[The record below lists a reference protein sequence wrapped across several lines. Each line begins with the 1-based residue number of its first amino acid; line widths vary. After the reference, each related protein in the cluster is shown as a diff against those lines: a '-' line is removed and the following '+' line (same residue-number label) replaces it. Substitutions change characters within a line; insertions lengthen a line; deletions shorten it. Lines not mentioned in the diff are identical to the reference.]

1 MSSFMSALVAHPQ
14 PKKKTSTS
22 RVRRYHA
29 SPAVVKARA
38 FNEAHAELSVRAG
51 TCYDVSNMTRIDGS
65 MSRAEAVAALL
76 GISLEAAA
84 AML

>member
-14 PKKKTSTS
+14 PKKKTSTTQ
-22 RVRRYHA
+22 VKRYHTNPMVA
-29 SPAVVKARA
+29 KARS
-38 FNEAHAELSVRAG
+38 FNEAHAELSARAS
-51 TCYDVSNMTRIDGS
+51 TCLDVSNMTRIDGS